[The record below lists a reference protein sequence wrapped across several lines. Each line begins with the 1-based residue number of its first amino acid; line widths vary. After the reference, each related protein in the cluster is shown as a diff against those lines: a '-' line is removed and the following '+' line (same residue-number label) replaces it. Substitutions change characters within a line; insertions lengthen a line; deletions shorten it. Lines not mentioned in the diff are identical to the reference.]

1 MMTTRT
7 NSSIFYATWSTF
19 MKQTRKN
26 NPNMSIR
33 DVEIQVWTPTFG
45 HCQNLLDQLRSFSM
59 TLADVDRHFKDF
71 KEKGELVRE
80 LKALS
85 DGVAKCLE
93 QRQDDDWMHTSVQ
106 RIEEYRKL
114 RGYCNAAN
122 SFLKLRDSLNLIKG
136 DFQTVERISE
146 EVIIMTF
153 EVYYSNHCIL
163 LCS

>member
-1 MMTTRT
+1 MTTRT

-26 NPNMSIR
+26 NPSMSIR
-33 DVEIQVWTPTFG
+33 DVELQVWTPAFK
-45 HCQNLLDQLRSFSM
+45 HCLNSLDQLHSFSM

-93 QRQDDDWMHTSVQ
+93 QTHDDDWILNRVQ

-114 RGYCNAAN
+114 RGYCYAAN
-122 SFLKLRDSLNLIKG
+122 SFLKLRHSLNLIKG
-136 DFQTVERISE
+136 DFQNVERISE

-153 EVYYSNHCIL
+153 EVYDSNHSIL